1 MRAAESIAALRT
13 CVHGAWRLCRPGDLS
28 TRADHS
34 YLCVCVVAGLATQ
47 AAVRAELEAV
57 RHEQAQAVAK
67 LEAQVGLEQKLYQKL
82 VVLTKGYTAL
92 ESSHAQLRQQAAE
105 SAQELVCAAICL
117 PLLCLACVGEAARH
131 GLLTDRRSHDT

>member
-92 ESSHAQLRQQAAE
+92 DRSWCVQRSVCHFSASRVSARLRGTG
-105 SAQELVCAAICL
+105 C
-117 PLLCLACVGEAARH
+117 
-131 GLLTDRRSHDT
+131 